1 LRRIG
6 GEWSEDNFL
15 LLSSSLAEVDE
26 TLPCIP
32 IRVHVTP
39 SHAAGV
45 VSYCVERYV
54 LSIVLTM
61 NKHAVPSTRPV
72 YGSAYAC
79 IVAATTHCTT
89 IYTQQR

>member
-6 GEWSEDNFL
+6 GEGNEDNFL
-15 LLSSSLAEVDE
+15 LLISSLAEIDE
-26 TLPCIP
+26 AFPCVP
-32 IRVHVTP
+32 IRVHVTS

-54 LSIVLTM
+54 LSIVPTM

-79 IVAATTHCTT
+79 IVAATTSCTI
-89 IYTQQR
+89 IYI